1 VSAELLTEDIWPQLT
16 SAVRAARQPCSVAV
30 AYFGKGA
37 SRLLP
42 LPRGSRLVV
51 DASERAVSS
60 GQTCPA
66 DLSRLI
72 KAGVR
77 VYSVP
82 NLHAKVYVVG
92 RAAFIGSANAS
103 SRAASH
109 LVEAMVRTTEAAVV
123 GAAKDFVLGQCLHEL
138 TPEVVKRLTK
148 LYRPPKVA
156 GAQRGKR
163 KVARSS
169 GGASLPRLRLAQLRP
184 VEWSEREQEVHD
196 AALEVA
202 EGRRERKRGFEIESF
217 KYFGRCPFKR
227 GDVVVQVTDEGGGK
241 VLVMPPG
248 NVLHTRTR
256 KVGRVRT
263 SFVFVECP
271 NRRQRHAA
279 TLARRLGPK
288 GRKLLRRK
296 GLVRN
301 RAFAE
306 ALLRSW
312 AQ

>member
-1 VSAELLTEDIWPQLT
+1 VSTELLTEDIWPQLT

-30 AYFGKGA
+30 AYLGKGA

-66 DLSRLI
+66 DLGRLI

-103 SRAASH
+103 SRASSH
-109 LVEAMVRTTEAAVV
+109 LVEAMVRTTESSVV

-156 GAQRGKR
+156 GGGGGKR
-163 KVARSS
+163 KFARSS
-169 GGASLPRLRLAQLRP
+169 GGASLPRLLLAQLRI
-184 VEWSEREQEVHD
+184 VDLSDAEQEIQE

-202 EGRRERKRGFEIESF
+202 KKRREHKRGFEIEDF
-217 KYFGRCPFKR
+217 RYYGRCPFRR

-241 VLVMPPG
+241 VLVAPPG
-248 NVLHTRTR
+248 NVLHVTTR
-256 KVGRVRT
+256 KSGRVRT
-263 SFVFVECP
+263 SFVCVERPVC
-271 NRRQRHAA
+271 RRRGVDA
-279 TLARRLGPK
+279 LARRLGRK
-288 GRKLLRRK
+288 GRKLLRRN

-301 RAFAE
+301 SAFAE
-306 ALLRSW
+306 ALLKAWSR
-312 AQ
+312 